1 MGEPLKVK
9 IKLYGASTGGLE
21 KRELELDLRE
31 DATTQDLIDQLPVR
45 DRVYLYV
52 VRSGVRL
59 AQDAR
64 LREGDEL
71 LVFPPVTGGEC

>member
-1 MGEPLKVK
+1 MKVTV
-9 IKLYGASTGGLE
+9 KLYGSSSDGLE
-21 KRELELDLRE
+21 KSELQLDLRE
-31 DATTQDLIDQLPVR
+31 DATTQDLIDRLPVR

-52 VRSGVRL
+52 VRDGMRL

-71 LVFPPVTGGEC
+71 LVFPPVTGGRC

>member
-1 MGEPLKVK
+1 MRVK
-9 IKLYGASTGGLE
+9 IKLYGASTSGLE
-21 KRELELDLRE
+21 KSELQLDLRE
-31 DATTQDLIDQLPVR
+31 DATTQDLIDRLSVR

-52 VRSGVRL
+52 VRDGMCL

-71 LVFPPVTGGEC
+71 LVFPPVTGGRC

>member
-1 MGEPLKVK
+1 LKVN
-9 IKLYGASTGGLE
+9 IELYGASTSGLE
-21 KRELELDLRE
+21 KSELQLDLRD

-52 VRSGVRL
+52 VRDGMRL

-64 LREGDEL
+64 LRDGDEL
-71 LVFPPVTGGEC
+71 LVFPPVTGGRC

>member
-1 MGEPLKVK
+1 VGEALKVK

-52 VRSGVRL
+52 VRDGIRL
-59 AQDAR
+59 DQDAR
-64 LREGDEL
+64 LRDGDKL
-71 LVFPPVTGGEC
+71 LVFPPVAGGRC

>member
-1 MGEPLKVK
+1 LRVK
-9 IKLYGASTGGLE
+9 IKLYGASTSGL
-21 KRELELDLRE
+21 KKNALQLDLRE
-31 DATTQDLIDQLPVR
+31 DATTQDLIDRLPVR

-52 VRSGVRL
+52 VRDGMRL

-71 LVFPPVTGGEC
+71 LVFPPVTGGRC

>member
-1 MGEPLKVK
+1 MRVK
-9 IKLYGASTGGLE
+9 IKLYGASTSSLQ
-21 KRELELDLRE
+21 KSELQLDLRE
-31 DATTQDLIDQLPVR
+31 DATTQDLIDRLPVR

-52 VRSGVRL
+52 VRDGMRL

-71 LVFPPVTGGEC
+71 LVFPPVTGGRC

>member
-1 MGEPLKVK
+1 MK
-9 IKLYGASTGGLE
+9 IKLYGASTSGLE
-21 KRELELDLRE
+21 KSELQLDLRE
-31 DATTQDLIDQLPVR
+31 DATTQDLIDRLPVR

-52 VRSGVRL
+52 VRDGMRL

-71 LVFPPVTGGEC
+71 LVFPPVTGGRC

>member
-1 MGEPLKVK
+1 MRVK
-9 IKLYGASTGGLE
+9 IKLYGASTSGLD
-21 KRELELDLRE
+21 KSELQLDLRE
-31 DATTQDLIDQLPVR
+31 DATTQDLIDRLPVR

-52 VRSGVRL
+52 VRDGMRL

-71 LVFPPVTGGEC
+71 LVFPPVTGGRC